1 MRKIPFVLVPSSS
14 GMRQPIHAIQ
24 LAEVVFYLMRKTYYK
39 TKPISEIISLGGDE
53 IFDYVQMIENL
64 QDSLVKNDKAK
75 KCLIV
80 KIPNRL
86 FLIGIVPIIIFS
98 PKTFSALSRMCSNLS
113 GFKKACEITK
123 TKPIIFPYS
132 KDLK

>member
-1 MRKIPFVLVPSSS
+1 
-14 GMRQPIHAIQ
+14 
-24 LAEVVFYLMRKTYYK
+24 MRKTYYK

-80 KIPNRL
+80 KIFS
-86 FLIGIVPIIIFS
+86 FLNFQ
-98 PKTFSALSRMCSNLS
+98 
-113 GFKKACEITK
+113 
-123 TKPIIFPYS
+123 
-132 KDLK
+132 